1 MFQDLL
7 KYGIVHLDNILMVQ
21 IYQTMKTLDEIKE
34 RAHAIA
40 SMHFYADVDDLT
52 AWEPFEDYDDEWI
65 QEEIE
70 NMAEMLV
77 GQMLW
82 AQSDTLNK

>member
-1 MFQDLL
+1 
-7 KYGIVHLDNILMVQ
+7 
-21 IYQTMKTLDEIKE
+21 MKTLAEIKE

-65 QEEIE
+65 AEEIE
-70 NMAEMLV
+70 NMADTLTRN
-77 GQMLW
+77 MLW
-82 AQSDTLNK
+82 AQQGEAA

>member
-1 MFQDLL
+1 
-7 KYGIVHLDNILMVQ
+7 
-21 IYQTMKTLDEIKE
+21 MKTLAEIKE

-65 QEEIE
+65 QDEIE
-70 NMAEMLV
+70 SMAEMLV
-77 GQMLW
+77 ISMLW
-82 AQSDTLNK
+82 AQSK

>member
-1 MFQDLL
+1 
-7 KYGIVHLDNILMVQ
+7 
-21 IYQTMKTLDEIKE
+21 MKTLAEIKT

-65 QEEIE
+65 QDEIE
-70 NMAEMLV
+70 SMAEMLV
-77 GQMLW
+77 ISMLW
-82 AQSDTLNK
+82 AQSK

>member
-1 MFQDLL
+1 
-7 KYGIVHLDNILMVQ
+7 
-21 IYQTMKTLDEIKE
+21 MKTLAEIKT

-52 AWEPFEDYDDEWI
+52 AWEPFEGYSHEWL
-65 QEEIE
+65 QEEIK
-70 NMAEMLV
+70 NMAGMLV

-82 AQSDTLNK
+82 AQSDTLDT